1 MEQLPVEYKELTKE
15 VDEKN
20 HTTLL
25 LRHLTTYTEKNRC
38 DYFIHKDLKGFLL
51 REMDFYIKNEI
62 LVIDDIDTT
71 DTKKFL
77 SHLAVVKAV
86 KAVGKSIITLMAQL
100 EEYQKKLW
108 LKKKMVA
115 SADFLVTLD
124 HIPASLYEEI
134 GQNDKQREEWVRLY
148 AIDKVKLE
156 KGEIPGMKAEYSVPL
171 TPQFL
176 KENETLVVDT
186 AYFSSEFKHKL
197 LASID
202 HFDEQCNGLMISSE
216 NFQALNLLREKFAE
230 QVKCVYIDPPY
241 NTGGDDFVYKD
252 NYQESSWLPT

>member
-1 MEQLPVEYKELTKE
+1 M
-15 VDEKN
+15 
-20 HTTLL
+20 
-25 LRHLTTYTEKNRC
+25 
-38 DYFIHKDLKGFLL
+38 KGFLL

-77 SHLAVVKAV
+77 SHLAVIKAV

-108 LKKKMVA
+108 LKKKKVA

-134 GQNDKQREEWVRLY
+134 GQNDKQREEWVKLY
-148 AIDKVKLE
+148 AIDKVKLG

-171 TPQFL
+171 TP
-176 KENETLVVDT
+176 
-186 AYFSSEFKHKL
+186 
-197 LASID
+197 
-202 HFDEQCNGLMISSE
+202 
-216 NFQALNLLREKFAE
+216 
-230 QVKCVYIDPPY
+230 
-241 NTGGDDFVYKD
+241 
-252 NYQESSWLPT
+252 

>member
-1 MEQLPVEYKELTKE
+1 MEYKELTKE

-20 HTTLL
+20 QTTLL

-115 SADFLVTLD
+115 SADFLVTLN

-134 GQNDKQREEWVRLY
+134 G
-148 AIDKVKLE
+148 
-156 KGEIPGMKAEYSVPL
+156 
-171 TPQFL
+171 
-176 KENETLVVDT
+176 
-186 AYFSSEFKHKL
+186 
-197 LASID
+197 
-202 HFDEQCNGLMISSE
+202 
-216 NFQALNLLREKFAE
+216 
-230 QVKCVYIDPPY
+230 
-241 NTGGDDFVYKD
+241 
-252 NYQESSWLPT
+252 

>member
-1 MEQLPVEYKELTKE
+1 M
-15 VDEKN
+15 KN

-25 LRHLTTYTEKNRC
+25 LRHLTTYTEKIRC

-71 DTKKFL
+71 ETKKFL

-115 SADFLVTLD
+115 SADFLVTLN

-176 KENETLVVDT
+176 KENETLVVEY
-186 AYFSSEFKHKL
+186 A
-197 LASID
+197 
-202 HFDEQCNGLMISSE
+202 
-216 NFQALNLLREKFAE
+216 
-230 QVKCVYIDPPY
+230 
-241 NTGGDDFVYKD
+241 
-252 NYQESSWLPT
+252 

>member
-71 DTKKFL
+71 ETKKFL

-115 SADFLVTLD
+115 SADFLVTLN

-134 GQNDKQREEWVRLY
+134 GQNDKQREEWVKLY
-148 AIDKVKLE
+148 AIDKVKLG
-156 KGEIPGMKAEYSVPL
+156 KGEIPGMKVEYSVPL